1 MVSWPFFPLP
11 FAHGDPERG
20 TCGNT
25 GGTTL
30 AEAGVYLIAAETD

>member
-1 MVSWPFFPLP
+1 MVSWPFLPLP

-20 TCGNT
+20 TCGST